1 MAEDITPGG
10 ILAEVAQCN
19 ARLRYVGEELKR
31 LQPKTDG
38 SVTLLVRQCGKN
50 CHGCPHPA
58 WRVWRKRY
66 RGDHY
71 LWLAHRINHP
81 LKSLTRTG
89 RVAENYRQVREYV
102 EEALRLQKR
111 RAELLKELRRVYRL
125 LA

>member
-1 MAEDITPGG
+1 MARDITPGG

-19 ARLRYVGEELKR
+19 ARLRYLGEELKR

-38 SVTLLVRQCGKN
+38 SVTMLFRQCGKA

-71 LWLAHRINHP
+71 LWLAHRIDHP
-81 LKSLTRTG
+81 LKSLSRTG
-89 RVAENYRQVREYV
+89 RFAEHYPEVRAV
-102 EEALRLQKR
+102 VREALRLQKR
-111 RAELLKELRRVYRL
+111 RAELLAELRRVQRL
-125 LA
+125 LG

>member
-1 MAEDITPGG
+1 MLEDVTPRG

-19 ARLRYVGEELKR
+19 ARLRYIGEELKR
-31 LQPKTDG
+31 RQPKTAG
-38 SVTLLVRQCGKN
+38 AITLLFRPCGKA
-50 CHGCPHPA
+50 CRGCPHPA

-71 LWLAHRINHP
+71 LWLAHRIDQP
-81 LKSLTRTG
+81 LKSLSKTG
-89 RVAENYRQVREYV
+89 RFAENYPQVRAYV

-111 RAELLKELRRVYRL
+111 RVELLKELRRVQRL

>member
-1 MAEDITPGG
+1 MREDITPGG

-19 ARLRYVGEELKR
+19 ARLRYIGEELKR
-31 LQPKTDG
+31 LQPKTSG
-38 SVTLLVRQCGKN
+38 SITLLFRQCGKA
-50 CHGCPHPA
+50 CQGCPHPA

-71 LWLAHRINHP
+71 LWLAHRIDHP
-81 LKSLTRTG
+81 LKSLSKTG
-89 RVAENYRQVREYV
+89 RFAENYPQVRAYV

-111 RAELLKELRRVYRL
+111 RVELLKGLRRVQRL

>member
-1 MAEDITPGG
+1 MREDITPGG

-19 ARLRYVGEELKR
+19 VRLRYIGEELKR
-31 LQPKTDG
+31 RQPKTAG
-38 SVTLLVRQCGKN
+38 AITLLFRPCGKA
-50 CHGCPHPA
+50 CRGCPHPA

-71 LWLAHRINHP
+71 LWLAHRIDQP
-81 LKSLTRTG
+81 LKSLSKTG
-89 RVAENYRQVREYV
+89 RFAENYPQVRAYV

-111 RAELLKELRRVYRL
+111 RVELLKELRRVQRL

>member
-1 MAEDITPGG
+1 MREEGG

-19 ARLRYVGEELKR
+19 VRLRYIGEELKR

-38 SVTLLVRQCGKN
+38 SITLLFRQCGKA
-50 CHGCPHPA
+50 CRGCPHPA

-71 LWLAHRINHP
+71 LWLAHRIDHP
-81 LKSLTRTG
+81 LKSLSKTG
-89 RVAENYRQVREYV
+89 RFGENYPQVRAYV
-102 EEALRLQKR
+102 EEALRVQTR
-111 RAELLKELRRVYRL
+111 RAELLKGLRRVRRL